1 MSGISAASD
10 CMPSSRDVLAG
21 SEKAPK
27 GWTYPRY
34 SNKFLCF
41 FIDGTSRHLTHFDR
55 LKADAGYARGIESA
69 PGDLAS
75 SHQIKR
81 FLASFSWPLIWMF
94 RKILKQ
100 LFIWRLQLIEP
111 DEIVIDID
119 GMVMDNDEAE
129 KRHGVS
135 PTHKKKKGF
144 QAIQATWDR
153 VIVDAVLQ
161 GGKKHCNHGDTVSK
175 MIKGLVADIRV
186 HYQADVPIVFSLD
199 SGFFDQKLL
208 NICETLGV
216 GYVCGGKLY
225 KGVQDYLGS
234 LDASC
239 FKDYKQR
246 RSDLGFC

>member
-1 MSGISAASD
+1 
-10 CMPSSRDVLAG
+10 MPSLERRFGRIRKSAKGLDI
-21 SEKAPK
+21 SEIFKQV
-27 GWTYPRY
+27 
-34 SNKFLCF
+34 LCF

-94 RKILKQ
+94 SQ
-100 LFIWRLQLIEP
+100 NPEAAFIWRLQLIEP

-144 QAIQATWDR
+144 QAIQSHLGPCDR
-153 VIVDAVLQ
+153 
-161 GGKKHCNHGDTVSK
+161 
-175 MIKGLVADIRV
+175 GLR
-186 HYQADVPIVFSLD
+186 
-199 SGFFDQKLL
+199 
-208 NICETLGV
+208 
-216 GYVCGGKLY
+216 
-225 KGVQDYLGS
+225 
-234 LDASC
+234 C
-239 FKDYKQR
+239 FKAV
-246 RSDLGFC
+246 RSTVITGIPYPR